1 MGGAIQGK
9 VYEKYSVIIVTY
21 FWRPWSYLFPSS
33 APRFAWASSAFVNAE
48 KRERE
53 RERERERTGGTR
65 KSRSYTRVMTVQ
77 YSVSFF
83 SVTMGENKTVS

>member
-9 VYEKYSVIIVTY
+9 VYEKYSVLIVTY

-53 RERERERTGGTR
+53 RERKREREREREKERELEEQEKAGAT
-65 KSRSYTRVMTVQ
+65 Q
-77 YSVSFF
+77 
-83 SVTMGENKTVS
+83 E